1 MAHIYKLRRDKL
13 LQLIEAE
20 NSWWLPPPSSLKP
33 PTPSAC
39 VVKTVSGLFVRNGA
53 SRQRGVG
60 TDVKSE
66 YRPEDEPT
74 EFAALYRIEFL
85 EDGLRS
91 IHREGPRRAMPH

>member
-1 MAHIYKLRRDKL
+1 VA
-13 LQLIEAE
+13 A
-20 NSWWLPPPSSLKP
+20 
-33 PTPSAC
+33 A
-39 VVKTVSGLFVRNGA
+39 FVRNGA

>member
-1 MAHIYKLRRDKL
+1 
-13 LQLIEAE
+13 
-20 NSWWLPPPSSLKP
+20 LKP
-33 PTPSAC
+33 RIVGGYRRLHPSNRQRPSAC
-39 VVKTVSGLFVRNGA
+39 VVKTVSGLFVRNDA

-66 YRPEDEPT
+66 YRREDEPT